1 MKRQLHLLLLI
12 FLIAHFK
19 AISQDIHYSQ
29 FYNAPFN
36 VSPSLTGIFSGD
48 TRITSNYRTQWNS
61 VAKGFGYETFTLG
74 VDHKFRGA
82 EYATGFFA
90 VGLHFNFDQ
99 AGFTNLAHSNL
110 SLPIAYT
117 KRISRRF
124 FTTVGFQVSVHQR
137 RFSLKGISFDSQYTN
152 PGGFDP
158 GNPNNEVIN
167 NLDNNNFVDF
177 SAGINF
183 RLQSL
188 ADNQLLYPQ
197 RNRSKLDFGM
207 GVFHLTRPNQSFIE
221 GSTLL
226 LPVRLSPYAFGT
238 LMVNPKL
245 DLVGRLGAQ
254 VQDQYLEALAGMG
267 LKYHL
272 STDPGNE
279 IALQAGVNLRFQDFG
294 DAYSPTF
301 ELFWKNI
308 RASFSY
314 DVNISGF
321 NAATRGSGGPEFSL
335 SYIFKKIPTLAPDN
349 CRLL

>member
-1 MKRQLHLLLLI
+1 MKRQILLVLLLFIL
-12 FLIAHFK
+12 AHFK

-36 VSPSLTGIFSGD
+36 INPGLTGIFSGD
-48 TRITSNYRTQWNS
+48 IRLMANYRSQWSS
-61 VAKGFGYETFTLG
+61 VPADFKTVTMGG
-74 VDHKFRGA
+74 DIKIRGA
-82 EYATGFFA
+82 EISTGFFA
-90 VGLHFNFDQ
+90 VGFHFNYDQ
-99 AGFTNLAHSNL
+99 AGFTNLAHSNF
-110 SLPIAYT
+110 SIPVSYT

-124 FTTVGFQVSVHQR
+124 FTSVGFQLSSHQR

-152 PGGFDP
+152 PGGYDP
-158 GNPNNEVIN
+158 NNPNNEVVN
-167 NLDNNNFVDF
+167 DLPNNNFIDF

-197 RNRSKLDFGM
+197 RNRSKLDFGL
-207 GVFHLTRPNQSFIE
+207 GVFHLTRPNQSFVE
-221 GSTLL
+221 GGTLL
-226 LPVRLSPYAFGT
+226 LPIRISPYAYGT
-238 LMVNPKL
+238 MMINPKL
-245 DLVGRLGAQ
+245 DLIGSLGAQ
-254 VQDQYLEALAGMG
+254 VQDQYLEALAGISA
-267 LKYHL
+267 KYHV

-279 IALQAGVNLRFQDFG
+279 VAIQAGINLRFQDFG

-301 ELFWKNI
+301 ELFYKNW

-321 NAATRGSGGPEFSL
+321 NAATRGNSGPEFSI
-335 SYIFKKIPTLAPDN
+335 SYIIKKIPLLSPDN